1 MTAMFTTDDLQGDLL
16 ACGFALSDLRNFSE
30 AHAAIASSTKAD
42 SFEREVASIGRFCRT
57 ARTLLDRLPPRSQRS
72 PSEQFAGESIV
83 RAMAE
88 PCWRFFGARRIQIYD
103 RLTDS
108 RRRALR
114 VEELASAG
122 AELLPGVL
130 PDAKE
135 LAQDRQRMLK
145 DKDGLELHQA
155 LFFAQLLT
163 DPAIGLHLCS
173 AMLQP
178 TRSSIERLAE
188 FQRNGVLDLGPV
200 RIEAKGE
207 VGYLY
212 FRHLRYLNAEDDETL
227 AAQETACDLILLH
240 PKLRIGVLRGD
251 VVDHPRYRGRRIFSA
266 GLNLTRLYHG
276 KLSYMFYLTRD
287 LALVNKFYRGII
299 SAGAMQGKAELSEE
313 IEQTHE
319 KPWIAVVDGFAIG
332 GGCQLLLVMDYV
344 IAENGAF
351 CSLPARKEGII
362 PGCANL
368 RLPRCMGERA
378 AREAIMFDRTF
389 YVDAP
394 ETRALVNEVRPRD
407 QLDSALED
415 CVRNALGSGMV
426 SAAGNRKALRVQAE
440 PLDTFR
446 AYMALYAREQGWCHR
461 SEQLIDNLERYW
473 RAADRQI

>member
-1 MTAMFTTDDLQGDLL
+1 MSALVTMEDLQGDLL
-16 ACGFALSDLRNFSE
+16 ACGFALSDLRNFSD
-30 AHAAIASSTKAD
+30 AHAAIGSSAKED
-42 SFEREVASIGRFCRT
+42 SFEGEATSIGRFCRS
-57 ARTLLDRLPPRSQRS
+57 ARTLLDRLPSRSQRS
-72 PSEQFAGESIV
+72 PSEKFAGESIV

-88 PCWRFFGARRIQIYD
+88 PCWRFFGARRAQIYD

-130 PDAKE
+130 PDAKD
-135 LAQDRQRMLK
+135 LAHERQRMLK

-155 LFFAQLLT
+155 LFFAQLLN

-178 TRSSIERLAE
+178 TRDSVERLEE
-188 FQRNGVLDLGPV
+188 FQRNGALDLGSV
-200 RIEAKGE
+200 RIEAKDE

-240 PKLRIGVLRGD
+240 PKLRLGVLRGD
-251 VVDHPRYRGRRIFSA
+251 MVDHPRYRGRRIFSA

-276 KLSYMFYLTRD
+276 KLSYLFYLTRD
-287 LALVNKFYRGII
+287 LGLVNKFYRGII
-299 SAGAMQGKAELSEE
+299 PDGTTSRATGLSDDLD
-313 IEQTHE
+313 QTLE

-344 IAENGAF
+344 LAENGAF

-368 RLPRCMGERA
+368 RLPRCMGERMA
-378 AREAIMFDRTF
+378 KEAILFDRTF

-394 ETRALVNEVRPRD
+394 AARALVNEVRPRE
-407 QLDSALED
+407 QLDSALEE
-415 CVRNALGSGMV
+415 CVRNVLGSGMV

-440 PLDTFR
+440 PLNTFR